1 LFFEYMTLSPEITI
15 ALWMHIAN
23 NNRINRAL
31 SKLRASVLALCLFG
45 SMAMLAAR
53 PATANSPLA
62 ETCLNAGRGLSLGMA
77 LPRVKARL
85 KAGEPVSIVAIG
97 SSSTRGVGAS
107 DWASTYP
114 EVMQRE
120 LMRLNPRSSV
130 SIINSGVNGEKIPGQ
145 LARIER
151 DVLGPKPD
159 LVIWQLGA
167 NDTVFSLGR
176 VPDDLGAR
184 IIAGVHQIRET
195 GADVILMDLQ
205 NAPMVTGSA
214 NHRQMIDLIAQS
226 ASKSGAGLF
235 RRFALLEGAVA
246 AGVPLSALTS
256 WDSLHSTDAA
266 YDCVGRAIARSIHTA
281 AR

>member
-1 LFFEYMTLSPEITI
+1 
-15 ALWMHIAN
+15 
-23 NNRINRAL
+23 
-31 SKLRASVLALCLFG
+31 
-45 SMAMLAAR
+45 MLATFLLGLTVP
-53 PATANSPLA
+53 PAIATSPVA
-62 ETCLNAGRGLSLGMA
+62 ETCLEAGRGLALGA
-77 LPRVKARL
+77 TLPRVKSRL
-85 KAGEPVSIVAIG
+85 KVGEPVSIVAIG

-120 LMRLNPRSSV
+120 LMRLNPRSLV
-130 SIINSGVNGEKIPGQ
+130 SIINSGVNGETIPGQ
-145 LARIER
+145 LARMER
-151 DVLGPKPD
+151 DALGPRPD

-167 NDTVFSLGR
+167 NDTVFSFGR
-176 VPDDLGAR
+176 VPEDLGAR
-184 IIAGVHQIRET
+184 IMAGVRQIRET

-205 NAPMVTGSA
+205 NAPMVTGSSG
-214 NHRQMIDLIAQS
+214 HRPMLDLIAQV

-256 WDSLHSTDAA
+256 WDSLHNTDAA
-266 YDCVGRAIARSIHTA
+266 YDCVGRAIARSIHSA

>member
-1 LFFEYMTLSPEITI
+1 MSRLFTRFAAAGLLLGLSAGP
-15 ALWMHIAN
+15 AAAN
-23 NNRINRAL
+23 PP
-31 SKLRASVLALCLFG
+31 
-45 SMAMLAAR
+45 AAV
-53 PATANSPLA
+53 A
-62 ETCLNAGRGLSLGMA
+62 ETCLNAGRGLLLGAA

-120 LMRLNPRSSV
+120 LMRLNPRSAV
-130 SIINSGVNGEKIPGQ
+130 TIINSGVNGETIPGQ
-145 LARIER
+145 LARMER
-151 DVLGPKPD
+151 DALAPRPD

-167 NDTVFSLGR
+167 NDVIFRLGDI
-176 VPDDLGAR
+176 PDDLGER
-184 IIAGVHQIRET
+184 IVAGVRQIRQA

-205 NAPMVTGSA
+205 NAPMVTGSGR
-214 NHRQMIDLIAQS
+214 HQPMLDLIAK
-226 ASKSGAGLF
+226 AAARSGAGLF
-235 RRFALLEGAVA
+235 RRFALLENAVA
-246 AGVPLSALTS
+246 AGVPLAALTS
-256 WDSLHSTDAA
+256 WDSLHNTDAA

>member
-1 LFFEYMTLSPEITI
+1 
-15 ALWMHIAN
+15 
-23 NNRINRAL
+23 L
-31 SKLRASVLALCLFG
+31 SKIRAIVLAMCLLSSSVL
-45 SMAMLAAR
+45 
-53 PATANSPLA
+53 PAVANPALA
-62 ETCLNAGRGLSLGMA
+62 ETCLSAGRGLALGAA

-120 LMRLNPRSSV
+120 LMRLNPRSTV

-145 LARIER
+145 LARMER
-151 DVLGPKPD
+151 DVLGAKPD

-167 NDTVFSLGR
+167 NDVVFSLGR

-184 IIAGVHQIRET
+184 IMAGVLQIRET

-256 WDSLHSTDAA
+256 WDSLHNTDAA

>member
-1 LFFEYMTLSPEITI
+1 MLAIGL
-15 ALWMHIAN
+15 LG
-23 NNRINRAL
+23 L
-31 SKLRASVLALCLFG
+31 SVLP
-45 SMAMLAAR
+45 SAANM
-53 PATANSPLA
+53 PVA
-62 ETCLNAGRGLSLGMA
+62 EICLNAGRGLALGAA

-85 KAGEPVSIVAIG
+85 KAGAPVSIVAIG

-130 SIINSGVNGEKIPGQ
+130 SIINSGVNGETIPGQ
-145 LARIER
+145 LARMEK
-151 DVLGPKPD
+151 DALGPRPD

-167 NDTVFSLGR
+167 NDVIFRFGR
-176 VPDDLGAR
+176 VPDDLGTR
-184 IIAGVHQIRET
+184 IIAGVRQIREA

-205 NAPMVTGSA
+205 NAPMVTGSSG
-214 NHRQMIDLIAQS
+214 HRPMLDLIAQA

-256 WDSLHSTDAA
+256 WDSLHNTDAA
-266 YDCVGRAIARSIHTA
+266 YDCVGRAIARSIHIA
-281 AR
+281 AK